1 MGYIKRDD
9 LDNFMH
15 LQIPRKVWNMYLN
28 KEISPVAFKIYIEF
42 FDRLKIS
49 AYNNWIDSNGSVY
62 IKYSYEEMMDIL
74 KVKSKGTI
82 SDALS
87 ELKKIDLIL
96 QEKGFNTSSKF
107 YLNNILQKG
116 EIIQSSEKSNY
127 QDTQSSEK
135 SNTEVRKIGL
145 QSSEKLDANNNNY
158 NNNNLEITTTNLE
171 SKNKIEEIPEKENSS
186 SPLENL
192 EKDKIK
198 QIKSTLQ
205 MHGISVATC
214 KNIMDLVY
222 SKHIDLERIKAVLTV
237 AVIKRWED
245 GAIYKALKEN
255 WIIEN
260 KKCDVFSVKTNTIL
274 EKKAKKVIEKN
285 LEHKEQRDKTIEE
298 KEKLRKIFETL
309 SDYEKNSI
317 EQESLKLALEK
328 YNKNIAHVM
337 ARTETFFDV
346 LKEYL
351 RNKKIKE
358 VI

>member
-158 NNNNLEITTTNLE
+158 NNNNLDIITTTKTDNI
-171 SKNKIEEIPEKENSS
+171 NKIEEPPDLEDEKSSSSSFEDLEKE
-186 SPLENL
+186 
-192 EKDKIK
+192 KIR
-198 QIKSTLQ
+198 QIKSALQ

-222 SKHIDLERIKAVLTV
+222 SKHIDLDRIKAVLTI
-237 AVIKRWED
+237 APAKNWNE

-255 WIIEN
+255 WVIEN
-260 KKCDVFSVKTNTIL
+260 KKSDVLPVKTNTFS
-274 EKKAKKVIEKN
+274 EKKAKEVIEKN
-285 LEHKEQRDKTIEE
+285 LENKEKRDRAIDE
-298 KEKLRKIFETL
+298 KEKLKEILETL
-309 SDYEKNSI
+309 PEHEKNYI
-317 EQESLKLALEK
+317 EKEAERRAIEK
-328 YNKNIAHVM
+328 YPDNIFKVM
-337 ARTETFFDV
+337 ARTETIYEV
-346 LKEYL
+346 LKEHL
-351 RNKKIKE
+351 KLK
-358 VI
+358 

>member
-15 LQIPRKVWNMYLN
+15 LQVPRKVWNMYLN

-49 AYNNWIDSNGSVY
+49 AYNNWIDNNGSVY

-145 QSSEKLDANNNNY
+145 QSSEKLDANNNNA
-158 NNNNLEITTTNLE
+158 NNNNLDIITTTKTDNI
-171 SKNKIEEIPEKENSS
+171 NKIDPSS
-186 SPLENL
+186 SSLEIL

-198 QIKSTLQ
+198 QIKSALQ

-237 AVIKRWED
+237 APLKNWED

-255 WIIEN
+255 WNIEIKSYN
-260 KKCDVFSVKTNTIL
+260 IKKPKTISE
-274 EKKAKKVIEKN
+274 EKARKVINKTLEDKEK
-285 LEHKEQRDKTIEE
+285 RDREIER
-298 KEKLRKIFETL
+298 KEKLREIFETFPEHKKK
-309 SDYEKNSI
+309 YMEEKAEI
-317 EQESLKLALEK
+317 IAKEK
-328 YNKNIAHVM
+328 YPDNIYKVM
-337 ARTETFFDV
+337 ARTESIYEV
-346 LKEYL
+346 IEEYLKE
-351 RNKKIKE
+351 KE
-358 VI
+358 VS

>member
-15 LQIPRKVWNMYLN
+15 LQVPRKVWNMYLN

-49 AYNNWIDSNGSVY
+49 AYNNWIDNNGSVY

-145 QSSEKLDANNNNY
+145 QSSEKLDANNNNA
-158 NNNNLEITTTNLE
+158 NNNNLDIITTTKTDNI
-171 SKNKIEEIPEKENSS
+171 NKIDPSS
-186 SPLENL
+186 SSLEIL

-198 QIKSTLQ
+198 QIKSALQ
-205 MHGISVATC
+205 MHGISVGTC
-214 KNIMDLVY
+214 KNIMELVY

-255 WIIEN
+255 WNIE
-260 KKCDVFSVKTNTIL
+260 KKSYNIEKPKTIL
-274 EKKAKKVIEKN
+274 EEKARKVINQTLEAKEK
-285 LEHKEQRDKTIEE
+285 RDRAIEE
-298 KEKLRKIFETL
+298 KEKLKQIFETFPEH
-309 SDYEKNSI
+309 EKKYLEEKAEI
-317 EQESLKLALEK
+317 IAKEK
-328 YNKNIAHVM
+328 YPDNIYKVM
-337 ARTETFFDV
+337 ARTETIYKV
-346 LKEYL
+346 IEEYLKE
-351 RNKKIKE
+351 KE
-358 VI
+358 VV

>member
-1 MGYIKRDD
+1 M
-9 LDNFMH
+9 
-15 LQIPRKVWNMYLN
+15 
-28 KEISPVAFKIYIEF
+28 
-42 FDRLKIS
+42 
-49 AYNNWIDSNGSVY
+49 Y

-158 NNNNLEITTTNLE
+158 NNNNLDIITTTKTDNI
-171 SKNKIEEIPEKENSS
+171 NKIEETPDLEDEKSSSSSFEDLEKE
-186 SPLENL
+186 
-192 EKDKIK
+192 KIR
-198 QIKSTLQ
+198 QIKLALQ
-205 MHGISVATC
+205 SHGISVATC

-260 KKCDVFSVKTNTIL
+260 KKCDVLPVKTNTIL

-298 KEKLRKIFETL
+298 KEKLRELFETL
-309 SDYEKNSI
+309 PDHEKDYIQKEAERRAK
-317 EQESLKLALEK
+317 EK
-328 YNKNIAHVM
+328 YPDNIFKVM
-337 ARTETFFDV
+337 ARTETIYEV
-346 LKEYL
+346 LKERL
-351 RNKKIKE
+351 KLK
-358 VI
+358 